1 MLIISNLKNRS
12 LKGQVT
18 MTKKILIFALIFS
31 VCICATQNSAEAL
44 RITLKRVVFE
54 GPKRAEV
61 ITIINNTDKEKTYR
75 LGWRHF
81 KMTPDKSLVAIPD
94 DELTPDIKP
103 VVDMVRFAPRRFTMP
118 PKSSQQVRMM
128 LRIPANLEDGEYRSH
143 FWVRPEADV
152 EELRAVAQNEQAK
165 SGGKSGVTLQM
176 LAGVTMP
183 VIVRKGALQ
192 ATASVE
198 SLSARESGGFVD
210 VSFSIARAGNRSL
223 YGDIDYI
230 CNPGVGEYAIK
241 VTRGIALYTEVDQ
254 RNFNF
259 RIEKA
264 PDQPRCNTLSIVF
277 SESDGFIGDKKQV
290 LAQARASVAQ

>member
-1 MLIISNLKNRS
+1 
-12 LKGQVT
+12 
-18 MTKKILIFALIFS
+18 MTKKIFIFAIIFS
-31 VCICATQNSAEAL
+31 VCFVATQNNAEAL

-81 KMTPDKSLVAIPD
+81 RMSPDKSLVAVPD

-128 LRIPANLEDGEYRSH
+128 LRLPANLPDGEYRSH

-152 EELRAVAQNEQAK
+152 DDLKAVAQQKQAQ
-165 SGGKSGVTLQM
+165 SGSKGSVTLQM

-183 VIVRKGALQ
+183 VIVRKGNLQ
-192 ATASVE
+192 ASATIE
-198 SLSARESGGFVD
+198 DFSARESGGFVD
-210 VSFSIARAGNRSL
+210 ASFSIVRDGNRSL

-230 CNPGVGEYAIK
+230 CNRGAGEYAIK
-241 VTRGIALYTEVDQ
+241 VTRGIALYTEVAQ

-264 PDQPRCNTLSIVF
+264 PNQPRCNTLSIMF
-277 SESDGFIGDKKQV
+277 SETDGFIGDTKQV
-290 LAQARASVAQ
+290 LAEATASVSQ